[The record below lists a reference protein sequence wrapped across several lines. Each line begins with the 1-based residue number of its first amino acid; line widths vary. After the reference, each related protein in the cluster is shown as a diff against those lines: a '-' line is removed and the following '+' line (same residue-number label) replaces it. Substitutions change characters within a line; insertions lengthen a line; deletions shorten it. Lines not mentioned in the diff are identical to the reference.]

1 MNLSVGL
8 RLGNF
13 DVDCVHAFFAASG
26 VIVDDIA
33 FANVVDETCSVYE
46 NFLFRGVVNDEA
58 KAFGFIE
65 EFYCSGIH

>member
-1 MNLSVGL
+1 
-8 RLGNF
+8 
-13 DVDCVHAFFAASG
+13 
-26 VIVDDIA
+26 
-33 FANVVDETCSVYE
+33 VYE